1 MAAGKTAKTARSAQA
16 ARTAKSTGSG
26 SGAGGL
32 ARRLAFYLVG
42 LLIMTLGI
50 AISVKSDLGVSPV
63 SSIPYT
69 MTVVWGIEM
78 GLATVIFHVLLV
90 LLQVVLLRRSFKMK
104 NLLQVPVGI
113 LFGMLTSFSLWLAS
127 FFPDVS
133 GIWAQLALSLASTV
147 FVAFGIFLYVPAD
160 IMPLAGEGA
169 MLAVSKVTGVKFST
183 VKIAFDVSM
192 MAISLVTCLALVHAL
207 GSVGVGTVIAA
218 FLVGLE
224 LKGITRALGPARDK
238 LLQIGAFAPAA
249 AAQADGTAATPL
261 AGIMQADVYTLSA
274 DATYRDALEFLVEKG
289 ISGAPVV
296 GEGGKL
302 VGFISDGDI
311 LRRLAGEHSLFVTD
325 ASLDQVGF
333 NDQLSS
339 ALDTRIG
346 DFATKKVI
354 TVGLADDLSDVC
366 YVLAENHLKKAPVM
380 SGGKMVGIVNRS
392 NITSYA
398 TRLISAR

>member
-1 MAAGKTAKTARSAQA
+1 MAASTARGFGG
-16 ARTAKSTGSG
+16 GSG
-26 SGAGGL
+26 TGGL
-32 ARRLAFYLVG
+32 AKRIAFYLVG
-42 LLIMTLGI
+42 LLVMTLGI
-50 AISVKSDLGVSPV
+50 AASVKSDLGVSPV

-78 GLATVIFHVLLV
+78 GLATIIFHVLLV
-90 LLQVVLLRRSFKMK
+90 LLQLVLLRRSFKVK
-104 NLLQVPVGI
+104 NLLQVPVGV
-113 LFGMLTSFSLWLAS
+113 LFGLLTSFSLWVAS

-133 GIWAQLALSLASTV
+133 GIWAQLALSLAGTV
-147 FVAFGIFLYVPAD
+147 LVAFGIFLYVPAD

-192 MAISLVTCLALVHAL
+192 MGISLVVCLALVHSL
-207 GSVGVGTVIAA
+207 GSVGIGTVIAA

-224 LKGITRALGPARDK
+224 LKGITRALGPARDR
-238 LLQIGAFAPAA
+238 LLSIGAYAPAPAREARA
-249 AAQADGTAATPL
+249 ASPL
-261 AGIMQADVYTLSA
+261 AGIMQEDVYTLPA

-296 GEGGKL
+296 GADGGL

-311 LRRLAGEHSLFVTD
+311 LRRLAGEHSLFVND
-325 ASLDQVGF
+325 SSIEQIGF

-339 ALDTRIG
+339 ALDMRIG

-354 TVGLADDLSDVC
+354 TVGLADDLSEVC
-366 YVLAENHLKKAPVM
+366 HVLAENHLKKAPVV

-392 NITSYA
+392 NITGYA
-398 TRLISAR
+398 ARLIAAK